1 MKASVSVAIVSI
13 CGPAHLRRCL
23 EALRKQV
30 DVAPFEVVVAYD
42 PELKG
47 LPDLAREYPEARF
60 LATPGER
67 TPLELA
73 ARALRES
80 RGEVLLLTED
90 HCVPE
95 PDWVRSLPLELRNG
109 RAAAGGTVNILS
121 GAGATDWAFYF
132 VDFFRYAEPVIDG
145 PSPTLTVCNVAYRRD
160 QLNALQ
166 GSGWRTFFHETI
178 VNDTLRM
185 QFGEL
190 YLTSKARVSMAR
202 HVSLG
207 DAIRERY
214 AFGRLFGCM
223 RLRHLPRGMRRL
235 AHQVGAPLLPLL
247 LMGRMASKA
256 LKSPA
261 LSLRFGGAF
270 VPLTLMVLAWSWGEW
285 LGYLTDRYPSR
296 LTTAPETE

>member
-109 RAAAGGTVNILS
+109 RAAAGGTVNVLR

-160 QLNALQ
+160 QLDALQ

-178 VNDTLRM
+178 DTN
-185 QFGEL
+185 
-190 YLTSKARVSMAR
+190 
-202 HVSLG
+202 
-207 DAIRERY
+207 
-214 AFGRLFGCM
+214 
-223 RLRHLPRGMRRL
+223 RG
-235 AHQVGAPLLPLL
+235 
-247 LMGRMASKA
+247 
-256 LKSPA
+256 
-261 LSLRFGGAF
+261 
-270 VPLTLMVLAWSWGEW
+270 
-285 LGYLTDRYPSR
+285 
-296 LTTAPETE
+296 